1 MLQDQKEVLL
11 EDPSMYDEL
20 DKALHLLFLRRWEHQ
35 YSSWPILTAKAK
47 ILYEKLYGNSDS
59 SVTDTSDTCMRWME
73 QQEEATPQ
81 EVMLLQKL
89 KMMLP
94 ERDLQV

>member
-1 MLQDQKEVLL
+1 
-11 EDPSMYDEL
+11 
-20 DKALHLLFLRRWEHQ
+20 
-35 YSSWPILTAKAK
+35 
-47 ILYEKLYGNSDS
+47 
-59 SVTDTSDTCMRWME
+59 MRWME